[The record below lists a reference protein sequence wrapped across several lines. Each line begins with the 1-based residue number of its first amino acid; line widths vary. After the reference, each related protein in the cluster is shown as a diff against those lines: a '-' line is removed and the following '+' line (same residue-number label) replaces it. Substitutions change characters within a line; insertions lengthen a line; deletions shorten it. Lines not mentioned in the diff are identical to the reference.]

1 MATIQL
7 PVPSP
12 LISDGKFTADVLDPG
27 SGAPSNV
34 IRTEDPWR
42 VRAEWYLEGS
52 IVTILN
58 GRWRLQVALESI
70 GNQGTEM
77 VSAPVFVNYSS
88 GSLSGTF
95 PNERM
100 SFSASV
106 TFPPGTPTLGGAPDV
121 AYHASAMLTYLTPAG
136 TPGPFAA
143 VVDLGLI
150 QIFDS
155 PKP

>member
-1 MATIQL
+1 MASIQL

-12 LISDGKFTADVLDPG
+12 LITSGDFTANVLDPG
-27 SGAPSNV
+27 SGAPTTV
-34 IRTEDPWR
+34 IRTEDAWS
-42 VRAEWYLEGS
+42 VSASWYLEGP
-52 IVTILN
+52 VVAILN
-58 GRWRLQVALESI
+58 GSWRLQVALETI

-77 VSAPVFVNYSS
+77 VSPSVFVSYSA
-88 GSLSGTF
+88 GTLSGIY

-106 TFPPGTPTLGGAPDV
+106 PFPAGTPPLGGAPDV

-143 VVDLGLI
+143 VIDLGLI

>member
-12 LISDGKFTADVLDPG
+12 LITSGDFTATILDPG
-27 SGAPSNV
+27 SGTPTTV
-34 IRTEDPWR
+34 IRTEDAWS
-42 VRAEWYLEGS
+42 VSASWYLEGP
-52 IVTILN
+52 VVAILN
-58 GRWRLQVALESI
+58 GSWRLQVALESI

-77 VSAPVFVNYSS
+77 VAPAVFVTY
-88 GSLSGTF
+88 GAGTLTGVY
-95 PNERM
+95 PNQRM
-100 SFSASV
+100 SFNASV
-106 TFPPGTPTLGGAPDV
+106 AFPAGTPSLGGAPDV

-143 VVDLGLI
+143 VIDLGLI